1 MFLDSLCRPA
11 TVCRVKGQRRKM
23 PKSFFAVTPP
33 QTVQFTLSND
43 QNVPIPR
50 GGGLPYLALQIVLF
64 TFLFIHAIVLD

>member
-1 MFLDSLCRPA
+1 
-11 TVCRVKGQRRKM
+11 M

-50 GGGLPYLALQIVLF
+50 GGGIALPRTADRLVYI
-64 TFLFIHAIVLD
+64 FIHPCYSIRLIFTEY